1 MFGLS
6 GIGIKI
12 AIFLIVSSLATTGWF
27 YVKNLQGEL
36 KLAAEKQARMDDVI
50 NAQKQAMDVV
60 QKDLARMQTT
70 QRELNT
76 KIQEA
81 EAANRELENKFNR
94 TSSGRQRNFAEL
106 ANKEPAKVEE
116 SINRGTKDALRCNE
130 LVTGSPLTNDEK
142 AGKVRNTICP
152 GLLPAYTGPATS
164 PAPGASATAA
174 PVAATANTESRSEGT
189 GIPVPGSKNNVVID
203 PSKIKR
209 SGK

>member
-27 YVKNLQGEL
+27 YVKNLQSEL
-36 KLAAEKQARMDDVI
+36 KLAAERQARMDDVI

-60 QKDLARMQTT
+60 QRDMARMQTT
-70 QRELNT
+70 QRELNS

-94 TSSGRQRNFAEL
+94 SSNGRQRNFAEL
-106 ANKEPAKVEE
+106 ANKEPEKVEE

-130 LVTGSPLTNDEK
+130 LVTGSPLTDDEK

-152 GLLPAYTGPATS
+152 NLLPAYVGPARAAT
-164 PAPGASATAA
+164 PAAA
-174 PVAATANTESRSEGT
+174 PAAPAATTPTPAEPRSDGA
-189 GIPVPGSKNNVVID
+189 GIPVPGSRNNVVID

>member
-6 GIGIKI
+6 GIGLKI
-12 AIFLIVSSLATTGWF
+12 AIFLVASSLVTTGWF
-27 YVKNLQGEL
+27 YVKNLQSEL
-36 KLAAEKQARMDDVI
+36 KLAAERQARMDDVI
-50 NAQKQAMDVV
+50 TSQKQAMDVV
-60 QKDLARMQTT
+60 QRDLARMQTT

-94 TSSGRQRNFAEL
+94 GSNGRQRNFAEL
-106 ANKEPAKVEE
+106 ANKEPEKVEE

-130 LVTGSPLTNDEK
+130 LVTGSPLTDDEK

-152 GLLPAYTGPATS
+152 NLLPAYTGPARS
-164 PAPGASATAA
+164 AA
-174 PVAATANTESRSEGT
+174 PAATPAAAPAAAPAEPRSDGS
-189 GIPVPGSKNNVVID
+189 GIPVPGSRNNVVID